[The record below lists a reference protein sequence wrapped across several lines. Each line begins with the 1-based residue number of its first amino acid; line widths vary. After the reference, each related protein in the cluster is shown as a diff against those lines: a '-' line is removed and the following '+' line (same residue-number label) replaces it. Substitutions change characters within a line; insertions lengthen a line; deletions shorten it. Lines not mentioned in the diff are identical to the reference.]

1 MVNDSQRG
9 DEERDTM
16 KLILITKEDW
26 KEGNLVV
33 KSLNLIINAA
43 SLIGIVVIILG
54 LMDWAGFL

>member
-1 MVNDSQRG
+1 MILR
-9 DEERDTM
+9 EEMGNGDTM

-33 KSLNLIINAA
+33 KSLNLIINAV
-43 SLIGIVVIILG
+43 SLIGIVVVILG